1 VTLRF
6 KVERESEPGTYEQV
20 KQPCER
26 AWPGAYM
33 DKFGRAQ
40 IDWFITLDDVPTEVE
55 GHPVRL
61 SEAEEEGIAGHL
73 MILDAS

>member
-1 VTLRF
+1 
-6 KVERESEPGTYEQV
+6 
-20 KQPCER
+20 
-26 AWPGAYM
+26 M

-61 SEAEEEGIAGHL
+61 SEAEEEGVAGHL
-73 MILDAS
+73 LILDAS